1 MKVNLQKKLGQN
13 TAEYLIMLVLIAG
26 GSIGI
31 FTVFGNTIRQHLG
44 NVVSAFG
51 GSSDNWTEDVKAT
64 ANKGGE
70 IGTKAV
76 GMGGLKKD
84 ETVPT
89 IGAGN

>member
-1 MKVNLQKKLGQN
+1 MKTNLQKKLGQN

-31 FTVFGNTIRQHLG
+31 FTVFGTTIRHHLG

-51 GSSDNWTEDVKAT
+51 GSSTNWTEDVGAT
-64 ANKGGE
+64 ADKGGM
-70 IGTKAV
+70 IGTKDV
-76 GMGGLKKD
+76 SMKGLKKD

-89 IGAGN
+89 LGTGG